1 MSKYIQKQRKLELI
15 KQNFYLLWINKNQ
28 KNKTFELIDETD
40 SPCVMG
46 HLELNGFMATR
57 GHFMEH
63 GMDANIFDKF
73 DKVFLVI
80 II

>member
-1 MSKYIQKQRKLELI
+1 MKKKHYRLI
-15 KQNFYLLWINKNQ
+15 
-28 KNKTFELIDETD
+28 EDSD

-63 GMDANIFDKF
+63 GMDSNMS
-73 DKVFLVI
+73 
-80 II
+80 